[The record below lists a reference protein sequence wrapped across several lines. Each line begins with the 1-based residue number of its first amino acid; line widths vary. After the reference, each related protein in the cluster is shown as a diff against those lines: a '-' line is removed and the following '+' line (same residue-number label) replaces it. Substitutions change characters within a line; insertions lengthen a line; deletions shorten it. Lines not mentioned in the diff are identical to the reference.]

1 MNLTKT
7 QKTFVGILH
16 FAPIIGIFLYMV
28 AFLDSLLRQFQKWK
42 SITENHQ

>member
-16 FAPIIGIFLYMV
+16 FAPIIGIFLYGCFFWILYYDNSRNGK
-28 AFLDSLLRQFQKWK
+28 A
-42 SITENHQ
+42 